1 MIVSAGSGVGISAE
15 GVRVKV
21 TVGVEDG
28 GTVTVTTSMASSE
41 GVRVT
46 VIVGVEEAG
55 TVTVIT
61 SIASSEGVRVTVTVG
76 VVEGDTVMVT
86 TSLAEGTTVVV
97 TVTVVPATGTRLL
110 AAGEA
115 LLWGLA
121 GTTTEANVVGG
132 TEGTGPPLH
141 VP

>member
-21 TVGVEDG
+21 TVGIEDG

-76 VVEGDTVMVT
+76 VVEGDTVTVT
-86 TSLAEGTTVVV
+86 TSLVEGTTVVV
-97 TVTVVPATGTRLL
+97 TVTVVPGTGLF
-110 AAGEA
+110 
-115 LLWGLA
+115 WGLA

-132 TEGTGPPLH
+132 TEGIGPPLH